1 MLYHARLTVWLSVCT
16 GTMFSQQHDRWSSD
30 LVKFTFSILK
40 SFLRWNEFKID
51 FSEYIDRKT
60 SYLSKTR
67 IMAEKIHHGCSYLK
81 NIVKFNKKIIS
92 RFCRIHP
99 KMTQMKPFMTFL
111 FGNDLFSVEIWFRI
125 SKIWSK
131 ICHMNSRSVT
141 IADKKSIF

>member
-1 MLYHARLTVWLSVCT
+1 MLYHARLTMWLSVCT
-16 GTMFSQQHDRWSSD
+16 GTIFSQQHDRWSSD

-81 NIVKFNKKIIS
+81 NIVKFNQKFIKSFLSNLSQNGSDEIIFDVFHS
-92 RFCRIHP
+92 VMTCLQP
-99 KMTQMKPFMTFL
+99 KFDFDSQK
-111 FGNDLFSVEIWFRI
+111 FSWFDVL
-125 SKIWSK
+125 SEE
-131 ICHMNSRSVT
+131 
-141 IADKKSIF
+141 F